1 MAVLN
6 KIRQRSIF
14 LIIVIAMALFA
25 FVVGDVLNNLGSS
38 SESES
43 VIAIING
50 EEIERSYFM
59 NKVENIQRRSSGQ
72 LTNTQAMNRVWDNE
86 VRSKVFKYQYDLLGI
101 SVERDYMRNLLEK
114 NLASYD
120 EFMNEA
126 GLFDEYKLN
135 EFISNLKAISPETTT
150 LGGTPV
156 NYEAWTDFEQN
167 VAIIGIQ
174 QTYFNMVR
182 AGITG
187 TLTEGEMEYQLEND
201 KVNLK
206 YIQIPYSSISDSTIN
221 VKPSEIKSYMK
232 RFPSKF
238 KVDASRDLVFI
249 EFKEEASLNDEDSIK
264 EYLESLIDDRE
275 EFNVAAES
283 NENIT
288 GFKNTTDNKSFV
300 NSYSDDKFY
309 DNYLFRSSF
318 SSKNVENITSL
329 SVNGIYGPYK
339 DGTSY
344 KLTKM
349 LSTKSIPDSVKVRH
363 ILIPF
368 IGSLRADES
377 VTSSSEEAKFTADSI
392 YSVLKKSPSKF
403 KSLLSFSSDKVSNE
417 KDGII
422 EFAYNDPYAP
432 EFKSFSFENPKG
444 SIGVVLTDFGYHVIE
459 VMNQG
464 NKQKA
469 FKVATITKSIEPSEE
484 TRNEVFKN
492 KSNFEIALA
501 TSDFQSLAD
510 EKKYSVRNVNSVK
523 ELDENIPG
531 LGSQRSIVRWAFD
544 NDTDEGDFKSFTT
557 KDGFVIVKLVNSNS
571 AGFMSVESGSVTA
584 IPEIR
589 KEKKAEIIKNRINSK
604 DINDIADNE
613 NQAIK
618 SAVALNMKNPTLSG
632 AGLEPLVIGTAFG
645 LGEGNISEPISGNKG
660 VYIVQVTKITPAT
673 ELNSYQ
679 ATANRVGKAKENAV
693 NSQLFNA
700 LKEAAEIEDNRA
712 IFY

>member
-14 LIIVIAMALFA
+14 LIIIIAMALFA
-25 FVVGDVLNNLGSS
+25 FVVGDIFNNLGSS

-59 NKVENIQRRSSGQ
+59 NQVENIQRRSSGQ

-114 NLASYD
+114 NLTSYD

-156 NYEAWTDFEQN
+156 NYKAWTDFEQN
-167 VAIIGIQ
+167 VAINGIQ

-349 LSTKSIPDSVKVRH
+349 LSIKSIPDSVKVRH

-368 IGSLRADES
+368 TGSLRADES
-377 VTSSSEEAKFTADSI
+377 VTSSLEEAKFTADSI

-403 KSLLSFSSDKVSNE
+403 KSLLSFSSDKGSYEN
-417 KDGII
+417 DGIF
-422 EFAYNDPYAP
+422 EFAYNDPFAP

-444 SIGVVLTDFGYHVIE
+444 TIGVVLTDFGYHVIE
-459 VMNQG
+459 VLNQG

-501 TSDFQSLAD
+501 TRDFQSLAD

-544 NDTDEGDFKSFTT
+544 DDTDEGDFKSFTT
-557 KDGFVIVKLVNSNS
+557 KNGFVVVKLVNSSS
-571 AGFMSVESGSVTA
+571 AGFMSVESGSATA

-604 DINDIADNE
+604 DIDYIADNE

-645 LGEGNISEPISGNKG
+645 LDEGNISEPISGNKG

-693 NSQLFNA
+693 NSQLLNA
-700 LKEAAEIEDNRA
+700 LKDAAEIEDNRA

>member
-14 LIIVIAMALFA
+14 LIIIIAMALFA
-25 FVVGDVLNNLGSS
+25 FVAGDIFNNLGSS

-50 EEIERSYFM
+50 VEIERSYFM
-59 NKVENIQRRSSGQ
+59 NQVENIQRRSSGK
-72 LTNTQAMNRVWDNE
+72 LTNTQAMNRVWENE
-86 VRSKVFKYQYDLLGI
+86 VQSKVFKYQYDLLGI

-114 NLASYD
+114 NLGSYD
-120 EFMNEA
+120 EFKNEA

-135 EFISNLKAISPETTT
+135 EFILNLKAISPETTT
-150 LGGTPV
+150 LGGTPI
-156 NYEAWTDFEQN
+156 NYKSWTDFEQN
-167 VAIIGIQ
+167 IAISGIQ
-174 QTYFNMVR
+174 QTYFNMVK

-187 TLTEGEMEYQLEND
+187 TLTEGEIEYQLEND
-201 KVNLK
+201 KVDLK

-232 RFPSKF
+232 RFPSKYE
-238 KVDASRDLVFI
+238 VDASRDLVFI
-249 EFKEEASLNDEDSIK
+249 EFKEEASLNDEESIK
-264 EYLESLIDDRE
+264 EYLLSLIDDRE
-275 EFNVAAES
+275 EFNEAAES
-283 NENIT
+283 TENII

-318 SSKNVENITSL
+318 PSKIVENITSL
-329 SVNGIYGPYK
+329 SVNGIFGPYK

-349 LSTKSIPDSVKVRH
+349 LSIKSIPDSVKVRH

-377 VTSSSEEAKFTADSI
+377 VTSSLEEAKFTADSI

-403 KSLLSFSSDKVSNE
+403 KSLLSFSSDKGSNE
-417 KDGII
+417 NDGII
-422 EFAYNDPYAP
+422 EFAYNDPFAP

-444 SIGVVLTDFGYHVIE
+444 TIGVVLTDFGYHVIE
-459 VMNQG
+459 VLNQG

-469 FKVATITKSIEPSEE
+469 FKVATITKPIEPSEE

-501 TSDFQSLAD
+501 NGDFQSLAE
-510 EKKYSVRNVNSVK
+510 EKKYTVRNVNSVK

-544 NDTDEGDFKSFTT
+544 DDTDEGDFKSFTT
-557 KDGFVIVKLVNSNS
+557 TNGFVVVKLVNRNS
-571 AGFMSVESGSVTA
+571 AGFMSVESASATA
-584 IPEIR
+584 IPEVR
-589 KEKKAEIIKNRINSK
+589 KEKKAEIIKARINSI
-604 DINDIADNE
+604 DIDDIADNE
-613 NQAIK
+613 NQTIK
-618 SAVALNMKNPTLSG
+618 SAVALNMKNPTLAG
-632 AGLEPLVIGTAFG
+632 AGQEPLVVGTAFG
-645 LGEGNISEPISGNKG
+645 LDKENTSEPISGNQG

-673 ELNSYQ
+673 ELKSYQ
-679 ATANRVGKAKENAV
+679 ATANRVGKAKENTV
-693 NSQLFNA
+693 STQLLNA

>member
-14 LIIVIAMALFA
+14 LIIIIAMALFA
-25 FVVGDVLNNLGSS
+25 FVVGDIFNNLGSS

-59 NKVENIQRRSSGQ
+59 NQVENIQRRSSGQ

-114 NLASYD
+114 NLTSYD

-156 NYEAWTDFEQN
+156 NYKAWTDFEQN
-167 VAIIGIQ
+167 VALNGIQ
-174 QTYFNMVR
+174 QTYFNMVK

-206 YIQIPYSSISDSTIN
+206 YIQIPYSSISDSTVN
-221 VKPSEIKSYMK
+221 VKSSEIKSYMK
-232 RFPSKF
+232 RFPSKYE
-238 KVDASRDLVFI
+238 VDASRDLVFV
-249 EFKEEASLNDEDSIK
+249 EFKEEASLNDEDLIK

-275 EFNVAAES
+275 EFNEVAES

-318 SSKNVENITSL
+318 PSKNVENITSL
-329 SVNGIYGPYK
+329 IVNGIYGPYK

-349 LSTKSIPDSVKVRH
+349 LSIKSIPDSVKVRH

-368 IGSLRADES
+368 TGSLRADES
-377 VTSSSEEAKFTADSI
+377 VTSSLEEAKFTADSI

-403 KSLLSFSSDKVSNE
+403 KSLLSFSSDKGSYEN
-417 KDGII
+417 DGIF
-422 EFAYNDPYAP
+422 EFAYNDPFAP
-432 EFKSFSFENPKG
+432 EFKSFSFENSKG
-444 SIGVVLTDFGYHVIE
+444 TIGVVLTDFGYHVIE
-459 VMNQG
+459 VLNQG

-501 TSDFQSLAD
+501 TRDFQSLAD

-544 NDTDEGDFKSFTT
+544 DDTDEGDFKSFTT
-557 KDGFVIVKLVNSNS
+557 KNGFVVFKLVNSSS
-571 AGFMSVESGSVTA
+571 AGFMSVESGSATA

-604 DINDIADNE
+604 DIDYIADNE

-645 LGEGNISEPISGNKG
+645 LDEGNISEPISGNKG
-660 VYIVQVTKITPAT
+660 CLLYTSP
-673 ELNSYQ
+673 SP
-679 ATANRVGKAKENAV
+679 R
-693 NSQLFNA
+693 
-700 LKEAAEIEDNRA
+700 DR
-712 IFY
+712 

>member
-14 LIIVIAMALFA
+14 LIIIIAMALFA
-25 FVVGDVLNNLGSS
+25 FVVGDIFNNLGSS

-59 NKVENIQRRSSGQ
+59 NQVENIQRRSSGQ

-114 NLASYD
+114 NLTSYD

-156 NYEAWTDFEQN
+156 NYKAWTDFEQN
-167 VAIIGIQ
+167 VALNGIQ
-174 QTYFNMVR
+174 QTYFNMVK

-206 YIQIPYSSISDSTIN
+206 YIQIPYSSISDSTVN
-221 VKPSEIKSYMK
+221 VKSSEIKSYMK
-232 RFPSKF
+232 RFPSKYE
-238 KVDASRDLVFI
+238 VDASRDLVFV
-249 EFKEEASLNDEDSIK
+249 EFKEEASLNDEDLIK

-275 EFNVAAES
+275 EFNEVAES

-318 SSKNVENITSL
+318 PSKNVENITSL
-329 SVNGIYGPYK
+329 IVNGIYGPYK

-349 LSTKSIPDSVKVRH
+349 LSIKSIPDSVKVRH

-368 IGSLRADES
+368 TGSLRADES
-377 VTSSSEEAKFTADSI
+377 VTSSLEEAKFTADSI

-403 KSLLSFSSDKVSNE
+403 KSLLSFSSDKGSYEN
-417 KDGII
+417 DGIF
-422 EFAYNDPYAP
+422 EFAYNDPFAP

-444 SIGVVLTDFGYHVIE
+444 TIGVVLTDFGYHVIE
-459 VMNQG
+459 VLNQG

-501 TSDFQSLAD
+501 TRDFQSLAD

-544 NDTDEGDFKSFTT
+544 DDTDEGDFKSFTT
-557 KDGFVIVKLVNSNS
+557 KNGFVVVKLVNSSS
-571 AGFMSVESGSVTA
+571 AGFMSVESGSATA

-604 DINDIADNE
+604 DIDYIADNE

-645 LGEGNISEPISGNKG
+645 LDEGNISEPISGNKG

-693 NSQLFNA
+693 NSQLLNA
-700 LKEAAEIEDNRA
+700 LKDAAEIEDNRA

>member
-14 LIIVIAMALFA
+14 LIIIIAMALFA
-25 FVVGDVLNNLGSS
+25 FVVGDIFNNLGSS

-59 NKVENIQRRSSGQ
+59 NQVENIQRRSSGQ

-114 NLASYD
+114 NLTSYD

-156 NYEAWTDFEQN
+156 NYKAWTDFEQN
-167 VAIIGIQ
+167 VALNGIQ
-174 QTYFNMVR
+174 QTYFNMVK

-206 YIQIPYSSISDSTIN
+206 YIQIPYSSISDSTVN
-221 VKPSEIKSYMK
+221 VKSSEIKSYMK
-232 RFPSKF
+232 RFPSKYE
-238 KVDASRDLVFI
+238 VDASRDLVFV
-249 EFKEEASLNDEDSIK
+249 EFKEEASLNDEDLIK

-275 EFNVAAES
+275 EFNEVAES

-318 SSKNVENITSL
+318 PSKNVENITSL
-329 SVNGIYGPYK
+329 IVNGIYGPYK

-349 LSTKSIPDSVKVRH
+349 LSIKSIPDSVKVRH

-377 VTSSSEEAKFTADSI
+377 VTISLEEAKFTADSI
-392 YSVLKKSPSKF
+392 YNVLKKSPSKF

-417 KDGII
+417 NDGII
-422 EFAYNDPYAP
+422 EFTYNDPFAP

-444 SIGVVLTDFGYHVIE
+444 TIGVVLTDFGYHVIE
-459 VMNQG
+459 VLNQG

-501 TSDFQSLAD
+501 TRDFQSLAD

-544 NDTDEGDFKSFTT
+544 DDTDEGDFKSFTT
-557 KDGFVIVKLVNSNS
+557 KNGFVVVKLVNSSS
-571 AGFMSVESGSVTA
+571 AGFMSVESGSATA

-604 DINDIADNE
+604 DIDYIADNE

-645 LGEGNISEPISGNKG
+645 LDEGNISEPISGNKG

-693 NSQLFNA
+693 NSQLLNA
-700 LKEAAEIEDNRA
+700 LKDAAEIEDNRA

>member
-14 LIIVIAMALFA
+14 LIIIIAMALFA
-25 FVVGDVLNNLGSS
+25 FVVGDIFNNLGSS

-59 NKVENIQRRSSGQ
+59 NQVENIQRRSSGQ

-114 NLASYD
+114 NLTSYD

-156 NYEAWTDFEQN
+156 NYKAWTDFEQN
-167 VAIIGIQ
+167 VALNGIQ
-174 QTYFNMVR
+174 QTYFNMVK

-206 YIQIPYSSISDSTIN
+206 YIQIPYSSISDSTVN
-221 VKPSEIKSYMK
+221 VKSSEIKSYMK
-232 RFPSKF
+232 RFPSKYE
-238 KVDASRDLVFI
+238 VDASRDLVFV
-249 EFKEEASLNDEDSIK
+249 EFKEEASLNDEDLIK

-275 EFNVAAES
+275 EFNEVAES

-318 SSKNVENITSL
+318 PSKNVQNITSL
-329 SVNGIYGPYK
+329 IVNGIYGPYK

-349 LSTKSIPDSVKVRH
+349 LSIKSIPDSVKVRH

-368 IGSLRADES
+368 TGSLRADES
-377 VTSSSEEAKFTADSI
+377 VTSSLEEAKFTADSI

-403 KSLLSFSSDKVSNE
+403 KSLLSFSSDKGSYEN
-417 KDGII
+417 DGIF
-422 EFAYNDPYAP
+422 EFAYNDPFAP

-444 SIGVVLTDFGYHVIE
+444 TIGVVLTDFGYHVIE
-459 VMNQG
+459 VLNQG

-501 TSDFQSLAD
+501 TRDFQSLAD

-544 NDTDEGDFKSFTT
+544 DDTDEGDFKSFTT
-557 KDGFVIVKLVNSNS
+557 KNGFVVVKLVNSSS
-571 AGFMSVESGSVTA
+571 AGFMSVESGSATA

-604 DINDIADNE
+604 DIDYIADNE

-645 LGEGNISEPISGNKG
+645 LDEGNISEPISGNKG

-693 NSQLFNA
+693 NSQLLNA
-700 LKEAAEIEDNRA
+700 LKDAAEIEDNRA